1 MFCYKRSFCKPQA
14 EFLVRLDSASSVPT
28 LWSWGDRSTFS
39 MKKIVLW
46 NASSSEKMKR
56 GSVFHCKYC
65 ISWKMLEYVHNEHT
79 MGCTMGYMGIC
90 ILLSLVSPDLD
101 GSQVFSLLVLFCWTS
116 HHRFSTETEF
126 VTMRLHLLRP
136 LQLFLYFRN
145 YMNIAWNLHDNSLR
159 IFTVVLQLSRPS
171 AQPAKPSAVS
181 TVSTGQQER
190 AALGNGH
197 FAGAAFVWAWGKTWS
212 GRTRRPGLKI
222 WRPSVLD
229 SY

>member
-1 MFCYKRSFCKPQA
+1 
-14 EFLVRLDSASSVPT
+14 
-28 LWSWGDRSTFS
+28 

-46 NASSSEKMKR
+46 NASSSEKMER
-56 GSVFHCKYC
+56 GSVGRAQVCKYFIANPASVGRC
-65 ISWKMLEYVHNEHT
+65 WKMFT
-79 MGCTMGYMGIC
+79 MSILWGAQWVTWVC

-101 GSQVFSLLVLFCWTS
+101 GSQVFRLLVLFCWIS

-159 IFTVVLQLSRPS
+159 IFTVVLQLLSRPS
-171 AQPAKPSAVS
+171 AQPASLCSLYSLYRPAGTSCSQKWPICRSGFRLS
-181 TVSTGQQER
+181 LGRPDLDGQED
-190 AALGNGH
+190 L
-197 FAGAAFVWAWGKTWS
+197 V
-212 GRTRRPGLKI
+212 

-229 SY
+229 SLIHFDRF